1 MAAKDT
7 KTAIMDAAQELIQ
20 RRGANAMSYQ
30 DISEAVGIRKASIHH
45 HFPTKDDLI
54 EAVIERYAEY
64 AFGLMD
70 GIFASKLDPAA
81 KLRNYAG
88 LFEATLSDGK
98 RDKVCPF
105 AMLGAELATLNSPA
119 AARVRRFYEE
129 NDARLARV
137 LEEGREQGQVRFKG
151 DPKRGRRRRPQ
162 APARAG
168 RAGAEAPAAVKE
180 RLVSFHGAPKGG
192 LPLVKERPRRWDR
205 IGAQSDRK

>member
-54 EAVIERYAEY
+54 EAVIERYAED

-81 KLRNYAG
+81 KLRHYAG

-105 AMLGAELATLNSPA
+105 AMLGANATSDDERAQFADLLACLRI
-119 AARVRRFYEE
+119 ARVRR
-129 NDARLARV
+129 R
-137 LEEGREQGQVRFKG
+137 
-151 DPKRGRRRRPQ
+151 
-162 APARAG
+162 
-168 RAGAEAPAAVKE
+168 
-180 RLVSFHGAPKGG
+180 S
-192 LPLVKERPRRWDR
+192 
-205 IGAQSDRK
+205 

>member
-7 KTAIMDAAQELIQ
+7 KTAIMDTAQELIQ

-81 KLRNYAG
+81 KLRNYAA

-137 LEEGREQGQVRFKG
+137 LEEGREKGQFRFKG
-151 DPKRGRRRRPQ
+151 DPKRVAAMFFALLEGGMLI
-162 APARAG
+162 ARAEG
-168 RAGAEAPAAVKE
+168 GPKRLHALAEQALKLLQ
-180 RLVSFHGAPKGG
+180 R
-192 LPLVKERPRRWDR
+192 
-205 IGAQSDRK
+205 